1 MISVN
6 LRDHDKFT
14 SGKRDLPMSTPQNY
28 KNHTRWDPE
37 YHFFIAPVFLL
48 NIVATIWWYCH
59 HYRQHVHS
67 GIWLIVVSVALFILT
82 FKARSYALV
91 VQDRVIRLEERL
103 RLATLVSPS
112 ELIELESLTIRQYVA
127 LRFASNAELPDLA
140 RRAIREKLSE
150 KQIKE
155 AIVSWRADNDRA

>member
-1 MISVN
+1 MIASTPGIYKN
-6 LRDHDKFT
+6 LFQESEH
-14 SGKRDLPMSTPQNY
+14 PMSAPQTY
-28 KNHTRWDPE
+28 KNHRRWDPE
-37 YHFFIAPVFLL
+37 YHFFAASVMLL
-48 NIVATIWWYCH
+48 NVIATIWWFCR
-59 HYRQHVHS
+59 HYQQHMHI
-67 GIWLIVVSVALFILT
+67 GIWLIVVSVALLILS
-82 FKARSYALV
+82 FKTRSYALV

-112 ELIELESLTIRQYVA
+112 ELIELESLTVRQYVA
-127 LRFASNAELPDLA
+127 LRFASNVELPDLA